1 MYDLQCTCPTTKSR
15 IDELTKWSFCLRQ
28 FIHSSE
34 LAFRSAP
41 TIRCAKPSTIGVK
54 IAIAGRGSAMRM
66 RSQYFALL
74 GALSAVLVIVLVAPA
89 TVAGQALRTPWGEPD
104 LQGIWNNRF
113 VTPLE
118 RPKEFGT
125 REFLTEDEIAAAER
139 QLVEQAKRPGRDSRE
154 GAGSER
160 DVARA
165 YNEHWFGDPS
175 LLRGRRTSQIA
186 DPPDGRIPP
195 LTAEAQQRIAT
206 KREYL
211 QALLQGTSGGR
222 PGPIS
227 PRRSEPSP
235 DYNLDRINRSDGP
248 EDRGGPERCFGNSLP
263 VLLQSGSFGGVARIV
278 QSPGAVAIY
287 YDIGQGQGFSRII
300 PIADRPHLPN
310 HIRQRYGDAL
320 GRWEGD
326 TLVVDI
332 TNFTEE
338 TDFQGSRENLHLIE
352 RYRRVDAST
361 LAFQV
366 TMEDPTTWTRPWTA
380 VQELARNSDQKN
392 QVYEGGCHE
401 GNYGLIGMLAN
412 TRAAEKAFAEG
423 RGPDPATQDNATGG
437 GAAPPQN

>member
-1 MYDLQCTCPTTKSR
+1 MKTKSQHLALW
-15 IDELTKWSFCLRQ
+15 IAVTGMMVSMSLV
-28 FIHSSE
+28 SS
-34 LAFRSAP
+34 AR
-41 TIRCAKPSTIGVK
+41 
-54 IAIAGRGSAMRM
+54 
-66 RSQYFALL
+66 
-74 GALSAVLVIVLVAPA
+74 
-89 TVAGQALRTPWGEPD
+89 GQATGTTLRTPWGDPD
-104 LQGIWNNRF
+104 LQGIWSNPY
-113 VTPLE
+113 VAPLE
-118 RPKEFGT
+118 RPKQFGT
-125 REFLTEDEIAAAER
+125 REFLTKDEIAGE
-139 QLVEQAKRPGRDSRE
+139 EQRLLEQSKGPGRDSRDGTGTE
-154 GAGSER
+154 K

-175 LLRGRRTSQIA
+175 LRRGARTSMII

-211 QALLQGTSGGR
+211 AALLQGTSGGR

-235 DYNLDRINRSDGP
+235 DYNLDRMNRSDGP
-248 EDRGGPERCFGNSLP
+248 EDRSGPERCFGTNLP

-278 QSPGAVAIY
+278 QSRGAVSIN
-287 YDIGQGQGFSRII
+287 YDIGQGQGFSRVI
-300 PIADRPHLPN
+300 PITNSPHLPH
-310 HIRQRYGDAL
+310 HIRQRYGDAR

-332 TNFTEE
+332 TNFNQRNEFRE
-338 TDFQGSRENLHLIE
+338 SRENLHLIE
-352 RYRRVDAST
+352 RDKRVDANT
-361 LAFQV
+361 LSFQV
-366 TMEDPTTWTRPWTA
+366 TIEDPTTWTRPWTA
-380 VQELARNSDQKN
+380 IQELKKDSDQKN

-437 GAAPPQN
+437 TGRRID